1 MDFLYLIKALGRRK
15 WIIIFSL
22 AIGVGG
28 SLAFSLLRKKAYTSS
43 AQYSTGLTQTQ
54 KVSLQLTEIL
64 DINQI
69 DFRFNNVIETFKSPT
84 VLGMLAYDLLL
95 HDLMSPHPFRTLT
108 EKQKKEKVYQEANLE
123 KAKDILNQKLIALQ
137 VLSTYEPEE
146 KKVWD
151 LMNLYGYDETSL
163 FKELTI
169 ERIQRS
175 DYLNVSFTSENP
187 ELSAYTANMIG
198 QKFQEFYNSLTN
210 IRTKA
215 SIDKLDSL
223 AKSKRKEIDTLR
235 RRLEVYRAKIGTP
248 NPGDAA
254 TAAMTGYQAEESQ
267 LTIQQALLNTLKSQL
282 STTIDQLATLNN
294 APVETAAANN
304 NDEYLLLR
312 RNNADLE
319 SQLAQKGGEDP
330 VIQAKIDANN
340 KKMQNLMRTSGGG
353 TGGTAGLST
362 KSLAERK
369 SDLQQK
375 KLDLVAEIESTNQ
388 NIILYSKNV
397 EEFKKT
403 AFSGGGKEVMANA
416 YENELTT
423 AEADLAKYNNSLLNS
438 QNLDVAP
445 DFNFR
450 QTLLGQPPIQPEP
463 SHTILIVAISG
474 LSMFFLSCLFII
486 ILEFLDTSLRTSSI
500 FQKETEIKVL
510 TVVSKIDL
518 QRKPLKECFEL
529 AGTNGLDKST
539 STFIEHLRKLRY
551 ELESSG
557 KKTILITSTRSQEG
571 KSTIIEALAYTFSM
585 SKKKVLLIDANFSN
599 NTLTK
604 KFSAKP
610 TLEYFSLNG
619 QDNAIDKIWGITTLT
634 NIINTDIIGCNEGS
648 YTPMEILPKNN
659 LLMNLNKVAQHY
671 DYILLEGAALN
682 NHADSKELAKY
693 VDGIVTVFSAKS
705 SFGET
710 DKESMRFLK
719 DMGDKF
725 IGTVLNNVDE
735 DYLDL

>member
-1 MDFLYLIKALGRRK
+1 MIKALGRRK
-15 WIIIFSL
+15 WIMIFSL
-22 AIGVGG
+22 IVGVCG
-28 SLAFSLLRKKAYTSS
+28 SLVFSLIRKKTYASS

-84 VLGMLAYDLLL
+84 VLGMLSYDLLL
-95 HDLMSPHPFRTLT
+95 HDLVSPRPFRTLT
-108 EKQKKEKVYQEANLE
+108 EKQKKKKEYLEANVD
-123 KAKDILNQKLIALQ
+123 KSKDILNQKLLTMQ

-151 LMNLYGYDETSL
+151 LMNLYGYDESSL
-163 FKELTI
+163 SKQLTI

-175 DYLNVSFTSENP
+175 DYLSVQFTSENP
-187 ELSAYTANMIG
+187 ELSAYVVNMIG
-198 QKFQEFYNSLTN
+198 QKFQEFYNLLTGT
-210 IRTKA
+210 RTKA

-223 AKSKRKEIDTLR
+223 ARAK
-235 RRLEVYRAKIGTP
+235 RLEVDSLRKKLQDFRTKIGTP

-254 TAAMTGYQAEESQ
+254 TAAMSGLQALESE
-267 LTIQQALLNTLKSQL
+267 LTQQQARLNTLKAQRL
-282 STTIDQLATLNN
+282 TVIDQLSALNN
-294 APVETAAANN
+294 TPQAAAAAVNN
-304 NDEYLLLR
+304 NDEILQLR
-312 RNNADLE
+312 RSNLDLGN
-319 SQLAQKGGEDP
+319 QLAQKGDDP
-330 VIQAKIDANN
+330 EIQARIDANQR
-340 KKMQNLMRTSGGG
+340 KIASLSRAAGGSGSGSG
-353 TGGTAGLST
+353 TTPV

-369 SDLQQK
+369 DELFRQ
-375 KLDLVAEIESTNQ
+375 KLDLEADIASTNE
-388 NIILYSKNV
+388 NIGLYQQRV
-397 EEFKKT
+397 DEFHKT
-403 AFSGGGKEVMANA
+403 AYSGGGKEVIQNA
-416 YENELTT
+416 YESDLQT
-423 AEADLAKYNNSLLNS
+423 ALKDLEKYQSSLLNS

-450 QTLLGQPPIQPEP
+450 QTLPGQPPIQPEP
-463 SHTILIVAISG
+463 AHTTLIVAISG
-474 LSMFFLSCLFII
+474 LSMFFLACLFII

-500 FQKETEIKVL
+500 FQKETKSKVL
-510 TVVSKIDL
+510 TVVNKIDL
-518 QRKPLKECFEL
+518 QRRSLKESFDL
-529 AGTNGLDKST
+529 AGVANGLDKAS
-539 STFIEHLRKLRY
+539 SIFIEHLRKLRF

-557 KKTILITSTRSQEG
+557 KKTILVTSTKPGEG
-571 KSTIIEALAYTFSM
+571 KSTIVEALAHTFSM

-634 NIINTDIIGCNEGS
+634 NIINTDIIGCNEGN

-659 LLMNLNKVAQHY
+659 LLMNLGKVAQHY
-671 DYILLEGAALN
+671 DYILLEAAALN
-682 NHADSKELAKY
+682 THADSKELAKY
-693 VDGIVTVFSAKS
+693 VDGIITVFSARN
-705 SFGET
+705 SFGEI

-719 DMGDKF
+719 DTGDKF

-735 DYLDL
+735 NYLDL